1 MEDSKYYWDTDRNR
15 DTTQSTSDK
24 RVPEYYVGNTHRV
37 GKYQARYVVDD
48 FNCSYHVGNAV
59 TYCLRSKRKHND
71 GGIECLTKA
80 IAHLQFEIEKLK
92 SQK

>member
-1 MEDSKYYWDTDRNR
+1 MEHSKYYWDTDRNR

-48 FNCSYHVGNAV
+48 FNC
-59 TYCLRSKRKHND
+59 
-71 GGIECLTKA
+71 
-80 IAHLQFEIEKLK
+80 
-92 SQK
+92 

>member
-1 MEDSKYYWDTDRNR
+1 MEHSKYYWDTDRNR

-48 FNCSYHVGNAV
+48 
-59 TYCLRSKRKHND
+59 
-71 GGIECLTKA
+71 
-80 IAHLQFEIEKLK
+80 
-92 SQK
+92 